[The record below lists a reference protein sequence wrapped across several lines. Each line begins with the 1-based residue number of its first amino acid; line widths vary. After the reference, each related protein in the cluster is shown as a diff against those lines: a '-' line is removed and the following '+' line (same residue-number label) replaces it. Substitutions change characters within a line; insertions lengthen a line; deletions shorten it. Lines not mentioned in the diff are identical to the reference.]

1 MDMSLSNF
9 KNVADY
15 LLTCIVHNEK
25 LAVILT
31 FVPWKEHA
39 FLIWMFY
46 HWFRVTDYN
55 VPWDSFHYVCVWQ
68 GGWYECGFVFELL
81 L

>member
-46 HWFRVTDYN
+46 HWF
-55 VPWDSFHYVCVWQ
+55 
-68 GGWYECGFVFELL
+68 
-81 L
+81 